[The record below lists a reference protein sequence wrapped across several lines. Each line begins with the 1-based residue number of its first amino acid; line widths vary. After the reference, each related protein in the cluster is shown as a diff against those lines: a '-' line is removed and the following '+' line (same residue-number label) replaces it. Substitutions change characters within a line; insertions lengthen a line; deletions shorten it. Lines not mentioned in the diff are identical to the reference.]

1 MPAPDAAQPASSGAA
16 HRLEAQPAAPAHP
29 RRPGIALGATL
40 LVQTAGSL
48 CLAVPSVL
56 APAVAPT
63 LGFSADRVGLF
74 IGIAYLAAMISGLL
88 SGGWVARIGAVA
100 VSQLALLSF
109 TVGMLAVTGG
119 QTLMLVGAALVVG
132 TGYGVINPAAA

>member
-1 MPAPDAAQPASSGAA
+1 M
-16 HRLEAQPAAPAHP
+16 
-29 RRPGIALGATL
+29 
-40 LVQTAGSL
+40 
-48 CLAVPSVL
+48 L

-74 IGIAYLAAMISGLL
+74 IGTAYLAAMVSGLL

-109 TVGMLAVTGG
+109 AVGMLAVTGG
-119 QTLMLVGAALVVG
+119 HPLMLVGAALVVG
-132 TGYGVINPAAA
+132 TGYGVINPAAATC